1 MAYTT
6 HERVVL
12 GMMLDKKMLSQL
24 LTLPDEQLLQMLQ
37 LLSGGTFP
45 MPDGTK
51 MRRLRA
57 VLDQITDADIERI
70 GTLAAVYQNTQ

>member
-1 MAYTT
+1 
-6 HERVVL
+6 
-12 GMMLDKKMLSQL
+12 MMLDKKMLSQL

-37 LLSGGTFP
+37 LLSGGTFS

-51 MRRLRA
+51 MRRIRA
-57 VLDQITDADIERI
+57 VLSQITDADIERI